1 MTDSLAVASGVLRP
15 SCGTDLRALP
25 LHTVLTGIWHVIL
38 WAANSACTVNIGASP
53 TRVLGMHVGT
63 AAVFL
68 VADKLL
74 CCRVGRRIEAALHV
88 SLEALVA
95 WLFPADKQ
103 FGRRADGALRALAG
117 LLAANGLLLLKNRAR
132 TQQAHQVGRLL
143 TAGQRAIFCQHSF
156 PWIPL
161 EERQRGVSE
170 LVHLQLLAVRA
181 PDISLE
187 HYGTQ
192 LADASVLYQW
202 LGPSRYVGVAGVQR
216 PSRPM
221 TPGPAQRWWE
231 HLLHRCRPN
240 LKGASLKKYGLFRKA
255 DVSLQGFLVC
265 RAGPSTMMNAGEL
278 LEVRCHR
285 PPANTHPKSKL
296 RHHNVARARPPRSCR
311 GYTKHQVREGTFE
324 GIFGSRQFDIALGR
338 AKKAQAFH
346 SNQRQRQDP
355 VQSLRMNFKTAYRH
369 VQQVRRAQNNLA
381 GPLNVYC
388 RTHWRLALLCF
399 STPGSELCWATMDKH
414 WRSSCAAL
422 LLWKKAGFWLNYRR
436 RLLVQQRID
445 FLLRERGLP
454 TTQGVTVKVPNK
466 AFIPAI
472 RQAVDLAVQRHPGLD
487 SFLQHYVRRQSRLV
501 VGKQRCFSD
510 LQNCSAR
517 AVDFQW
523 SKVADC
529 SDDFLVAAIT
539 GTAAERVEHNWQ
551 FPIRTQRHEDV
562 EVVKNV
568 FEDGP
573 SNCAGHMVPG
583 HFLTVQPVFW
593 DAAGLGIGH
602 MTHGTMGRQTMTA
615 SLHLCIE
622 QKQRFSAQTTSR
634 NNSSGE
640 CLCAFTSSCWR
651 GSWWFPLH
659 GVMLAWHWKRPTLGA
674 LLCWWTL
681 SRRPYKGSLASHPRA
696 GSSLIAMA
704 ASRTSASVAAGASV
718 PKLGIHVW
726 DALCPMWSGLLV
738 GLGGV
743 LAVLSVSS
751 SALHCLRM
759 RFGLWR
765 IQGKWWSID
774 LAVFFPLVK
783 WAFVTAVVGLVW
795 TYRA

>member
-1 MTDSLAVASGVLRP
+1 MTDSLGVASGVLRQ

-25 LHTVLTGIWHVIL
+25 LRTVLTGIWHVIL

-143 TAGQRAIFCQHSF
+143 TAGQRAIFWQHSF

-338 AKKAQAFH
+338 AKK
-346 SNQRQRQDP
+346 
-355 VQSLRMNFKTAYRH
+355 
-369 VQQVRRAQNNLA
+369 
-381 GPLNVYC
+381 
-388 RTHWRLALLCF
+388 
-399 STPGSELCWATMDKH
+399 STG
-414 WRSSCAAL
+414 
-422 LLWKKAGFWLNYRR
+422 
-436 RLLVQQRID
+436 
-445 FLLRERGLP
+445 
-454 TTQGVTVKVPNK
+454 
-466 AFIPAI
+466 
-472 RQAVDLAVQRHPGLD
+472 
-487 SFLQHYVRRQSRLV
+487 
-501 VGKQRCFSD
+501 
-510 LQNCSAR
+510 
-517 AVDFQW
+517 
-523 SKVADC
+523 
-529 SDDFLVAAIT
+529 
-539 GTAAERVEHNWQ
+539 
-551 FPIRTQRHEDV
+551 
-562 EVVKNV
+562 
-568 FEDGP
+568 
-573 SNCAGHMVPG
+573 
-583 HFLTVQPVFW
+583 
-593 DAAGLGIGH
+593 
-602 MTHGTMGRQTMTA
+602 
-615 SLHLCIE
+615 
-622 QKQRFSAQTTSR
+622 
-634 NNSSGE
+634 
-640 CLCAFTSSCWR
+640 
-651 GSWWFPLH
+651 FPLQPE
-659 GVMLAWHWKRPTLGA
+659 AETRSGA
-674 LLCWWTL
+674 IFADEFQDC
-681 SRRPYKGSLASHPRA
+681 
-696 GSSLIAMA
+696 
-704 ASRTSASVAAGASV
+704 V
-718 PKLGIHVW
+718 
-726 DALCPMWSGLLV
+726 
-738 GLGGV
+738 
-743 LAVLSVSS
+743 
-751 SALHCLRM
+751 
-759 RFGLWR
+759 
-765 IQGKWWSID
+765 
-774 LAVFFPLVK
+774 
-783 WAFVTAVVGLVW
+783 
-795 TYRA
+795 